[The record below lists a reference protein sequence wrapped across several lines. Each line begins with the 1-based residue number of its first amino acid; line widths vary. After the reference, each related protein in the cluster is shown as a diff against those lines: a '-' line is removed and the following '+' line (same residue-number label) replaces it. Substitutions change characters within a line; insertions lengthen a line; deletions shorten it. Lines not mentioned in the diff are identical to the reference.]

1 MGENHCCRACFSS
14 SSLAWGRVEVP
25 FLLLSSLPPPPGGLF
40 SFFFGRPRACSHERK
55 MGNLFSWAKM
65 LLQKGG
71 RCFEG
76 QLALLDSKKIRRCN
90 VILFFEVKLEKCS
103 STHLIFH
110 SINLS
115 SLVWVS
121 RQGGLYDIHLFSG
134 TGEKR
139 GEGGGYFLFTTSF
152 PLRGWSRWGRRGG
165 RTEFNMW
172 STFAERPTFRPQV
185 GAGSAVGSGGQTNFG
200 PGGGAVFE
208 HSGGGNLTFLRGE
221 RGGNI
226 KNKIRKSGGHP
237 VGGGNISK

>member
-152 PLRGWSRWGRRGG
+152 PLRGWSRWGRRGEG
-165 RTEFNMW
+165 RNSICGVRSLRDQHFVHRW
-172 STFAERPTFRPQV
+172 ARGRRL
-185 GAGSAVGSGGQTNFG
+185 
-200 PGGGAVFE
+200 GGGVRQILAREGELFLSTQE
-208 HSGGGNLTFLRGE
+208 GGT
-221 RGGNI
+221 
-226 KNKIRKSGGHP
+226 
-237 VGGGNISK
+237 